1 MPRLRQPV
9 SSAPRMIRTTPFH
22 ERTSALNETGLWQH
36 WSGHVVV
43 TRYQAS
49 DKFEYFAVRNSAGIF
64 DTSPLYKYRIAGR
77 DAERFLS
84 GMLARDIR
92 RCPPGNAQYTTWL
105 DERGFVLEDGV
116 IQHRAPDEFLL
127 TAAEPNFAWFADRV
141 GRLAVTI
148 EEVSLDIGALA
159 VQGPRS
165 RDLLT
170 RLVPS
175 ASELP
180 FFGITTG
187 TIGGRPVTVS
197 RTGYT
202 GDLGYEI
209 WVDTPDATTVWD
221 AVWDAADGY
230 GVLPY
235 GMGAL
240 YMLRIE
246 AGLLLLGAD
255 FDSSRFAFN
264 DAHRSTPLEL
274 GWAWMFKGLEE
285 DDRPFIGRRALERE
299 RAEKIVALADGGAGG
314 RLGGLRAGLQRGGT
328 DSPEGPSTG
337 PRGLDGL
344 RRRSVAGRLRNQH
357 HVLAGAAAA
366 HRAGAGATR
375 PRQARQSGL
384 PGVHGG
390 PPLRAG
396 GGARRAAAPVQPGA
410 QDRLMDR

>member
-1 MPRLRQPV
+1 
-9 SSAPRMIRTTPFH
+9 MIRTTPFH

-36 WSGHVVV
+36 WSGHLAAN
-43 TRYQAS
+43 RYQAS
-49 DKFEYFAVRNSAGIF
+49 DKFEYFSVRNAAGIF

-84 GMLARDIR
+84 GMLARDVR
-92 RCPPGNAQYTTWL
+92 TCPAGQAQYTAWL

-127 TAAEPNFAWFADRV
+127 TSAEPNYAWFADRV
-141 GRLAVTI
+141 GHLAVTV

-159 VQGPRS
+159 IQGPRS
-165 RDLLT
+165 RSLLS

-175 ASELP
+175 VADLP
-180 FFGITTG
+180 FFAITTG
-187 TIGGRPVTVS
+187 EIGGRPVTVS

-209 WVDTPDATTVWD
+209 WVETPDALTVWD
-221 AVWDAADGY
+221 ALWDAVEGQ

-235 GMGAL
+235 GLAAL

-246 AGLLLLGAD
+246 AGLLLLAAD

-274 GWAWMFKGLEE
+274 GWAWMFKGLAD

-299 RAEKIVALADGGAGG
+299 RAGKTSRWRMVGLVVDWQDYERVYTAAGLIPPKTHAPVHEDWMVYDGDRARVGYATSFMYSPILQQHIALARVRPDLAKP
-314 RLGGLRAGLQRGGT
+314 GT
-328 DSPEGPSTG
+328 RVYLEFTVD
-337 PRGLDGL
+337 
-344 RRRSVAGRLRNQH
+344 H
-357 HVLAGAAAA
+357 HYQQVAA
-366 HRAGAGATR
+366 HV
-375 PRQARQSGL
+375 ARL
-384 PGVHGG
+384 PLYN
-390 PPLRAG
+390 PERKTA
-396 GGARRAAAPVQPGA
+396 
-410 QDRLMDR
+410 